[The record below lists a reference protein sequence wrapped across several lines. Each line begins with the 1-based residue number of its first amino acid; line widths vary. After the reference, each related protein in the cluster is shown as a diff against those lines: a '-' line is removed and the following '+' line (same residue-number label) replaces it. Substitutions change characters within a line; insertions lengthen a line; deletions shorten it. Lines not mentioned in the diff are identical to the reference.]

1 MKKLL
6 NIDGGGVRVYFSLLI
21 LNYIEEKT
29 NKNIVELFD
38 YYAGVS
44 ASSIIL
50 AGLLTKYTVKDMLK
64 IFKDISSKIFY
75 RSIYQVITSGFGLF
89 YSKYTDDNINIEL
102 KKLLENFKLNDCK
115 KPLAVLTYDLNSSK
129 PICFYSY
136 QDISHD
142 LSQDLWKVIRGSTAA
157 PTYFQPYKLNDYS
170 LIDGGVVTNN
180 LSEMTFLDA
189 LNRYGDT
196 EEYFQLSIG
205 TGVYH
210 KKFTETPS
218 GLWSWSGSILDIFFN
233 ATSSY
238 EMLSLNKLSKYENL
252 KFFHR
257 VDITLEQDIKLDDYN
272 SFDLMDSIFDEW
284 LENNKDYLDTICD
297 QLVE

>member
-21 LNYIEEKT
+21 LNYIEMKT
-29 NKNIVELFD
+29 NKNILELFD

-75 RSIYQVITSGFGLF
+75 RSLYQIVSSGFGLF

-136 QDISHD
+136 QDTN
-142 LSQDLWKVIRGSTAA
+142 QDLWEVIRGSTAA
-157 PTYFQPYKLNDYS
+157 PTYFQPYKLNDYN

-180 LSEMTFLDA
+180 LSEMTFIDA
-189 LNRYGDT
+189 LNQYGNM

-205 TGVYH
+205 TGVYN

-238 EMLSLNKLSKYENL
+238 EMLSLNKISKYENM
-252 KFFHR
+252 KAFHR
-257 VDITLEQDIKLDDYN
+257 VDITLEQDIKLDDYA
-272 SFDLMDSIFDEW
+272 SFDLMDSIFEKW
-284 LENNKDYLDTICD
+284 LELNKDYMDTICD
-297 QLVE
+297 QLLE

>member
-21 LNYIEEKT
+21 LNYIEMKT
-29 NKNIVELFD
+29 NKNILELFD
-38 YYAGVS
+38 YFAGVS

-75 RSIYQVITSGFGLF
+75 RSLYQIVSSGFGLF

-136 QDISHD
+136 QDTN
-142 LSQDLWKVIRGSTAA
+142 QDLWEVVRGSTAA
-157 PTYFQPYKLNDYS
+157 PTYFQPYKLNDYN

-180 LSEMTFLDA
+180 LSEMTFIDA
-189 LNRYGDT
+189 LNQYGNM

-205 TGVYH
+205 TGVYN
-210 KKFTETPS
+210 KRFTETPS

-238 EMLSLNKLSKYENL
+238 EMLSLNKISKYENM
-252 KFFHR
+252 KAFHR
-257 VDITLEQDIKLDDYN
+257 VDITLDQDIKLDDYT
-272 SFDLMDSIFDEW
+272 SFDLMDSIFDQW
-284 LENNKDYLDTICD
+284 LELNKDYMDTICD
-297 QLVE
+297 QLLE